1 MAEKKRTRWQRRPGT
16 TGGKL
21 PWNDWRN
28 ATTWRKATQLLLL
41 AMNIY
46 IAITFW
52 YWVRYYETA
61 SSTTFVARPG
71 GIEGWLPI
79 AGLMNLKYSLT
90 TGQLPSVHAAAM
102 LLLVAFIVISLLL
115 KKAFC
120 SWLCPVGTL
129 SELIGDLGNKLFGR
143 QCVLP
148 RWLDIPL
155 RGVKYLLLSFFLY
168 IALLMPAQAIHYF
181 MLSPYSVVM
190 DVKMLDFFRHMGTAT
205 LISVTVLLIASLFI
219 RHAWCRYLCPY
230 GALMGVVSL
239 LSPFKIRRNA
249 ESCIDCGKCAKNCP
263 SRIPVDK
270 LIQVRTVECTGC
282 MTCVESCPVA
292 STLTFSLQ
300 KPAANKKAFALSG
313 WLMTL
318 LVLGIIPVE
327 KFHHITERRKNSV
340 LAVFA
345 IQRKTSDDHKDRHQE
360 IAEHRRLGDGIMA
373 YIGTRT
379 FCQKQIPADFI
390 PHALPPAFTP
400 YRHDKQ
406 LAGVS
411 IANKSPVDPHQQNHG
426 KNHPGAEVN

>member
-1 MAEKKRTRWQRRPGT
+1 MAEKKRTSWQRRPGT

-79 AGLMNLKYSLT
+79 AGLMNLKYSLV

-181 MLSPYSVVM
+181 MLSP
-190 DVKMLDFFRHMGTAT
+190 TA
-205 LISVTVLLIASLFI
+205 
-219 RHAWCRYLCPY
+219 W
-230 GALMGVVSL
+230 
-239 LSPFKIRRNA
+239 
-249 ESCIDCGKCAKNCP
+249 
-263 SRIPVDK
+263 
-270 LIQVRTVECTGC
+270 
-282 MTCVESCPVA
+282 
-292 STLTFSLQ
+292 
-300 KPAANKKAFALSG
+300 
-313 WLMTL
+313 
-318 LVLGIIPVE
+318 
-327 KFHHITERRKNSV
+327 
-340 LAVFA
+340 
-345 IQRKTSDDHKDRHQE
+345 
-360 IAEHRRLGDGIMA
+360 
-373 YIGTRT
+373 
-379 FCQKQIPADFI
+379 
-390 PHALPPAFTP
+390 
-400 YRHDKQ
+400 
-406 LAGVS
+406 
-411 IANKSPVDPHQQNHG
+411 
-426 KNHPGAEVN
+426 